1 MKETIITRARIF
13 DSNES
18 REYCIW
24 AEQTTASRY
33 MEDAAQAQA
42 LMNGSADVVAHLM
55 VMKIEDG
62 EVIDQYGQ
70 DFGGYAVNETKSLA
84 SEIQEAIQELG
95 EENIFIGW
103 YLTADGEYLLMDEDD
118 GTPIM
123 VSSRDREEATE
134 ATGINMGDDTAGLN
148 SLLFLADLPTF

>member
-1 MKETIITRARIF
+1 MKDTIISTRARIF

-18 REYCIW
+18 RDYEIW

-33 MEDAAQAQA
+33 MKDAAQAQA
-42 LMNGSADVVAHLM
+42 LMNGSADIVAHLM

-62 EVIDQYGQ
+62 EVTEQYGA

-84 SEIQEAIQELG
+84 SEIQEAIKELG

-103 YLTADGEYLLMDEDD
+103 YLTAGDEYLLMDEDD

-123 VSSRDREEATE
+123 VFDREEAT
-134 ATGINMGDDTAGLN
+134 AVTGIRMGDDTAGLN
-148 SLLFLADLPTF
+148 SLLFMADLPTF